1 MSANLTVVGASQA
14 PAVAPEVEGLY
25 AAARAMVPTLVDLGG
40 KTTAERSVP
49 AETIAAFQN
58 AGFFRVLQPKK
69 YGGYQMPFSVF
80 ANLVRELAHGC
91 ASSAWVY
98 AVTGEL
104 GWVMAMFPEEGQA
117 EVWRDPSAIGCAA
130 IDPAG
135 RADEDAGGYRLTG
148 RWRFVSGSD
157 HAQWVM
163 VTAPCGEPPIIRQFL
178 VRRNEF
184 ETVDD
189 WHVLGLQG
197 TGSRTLVA
205 DKVFVP
211 AHRTITQEGMLTG
224 STPGAD
230 VHTNH
235 PVYRSPRR
243 YLTAFSLSPVLV
255 GLAERA
261 LTIVVE
267 GTARKLTAG
276 QLLPD
281 LEGFQ
286 LRVGEAAASVETARA
301 ILDRHLQEADRR
313 LAAGEAI
320 SDFDVQRNRM
330 MASHMMRV
338 ARDAVDRLCTATGSG
353 WIFDNTA
360 LNVVFRD
367 TIAGATHRAMNFDA
381 NAKTYARSLGLRIP

>member
-1 MSANLTVVGASQA
+1 MSANLTIVGASSSAQI
-14 PAVAPEVEGLY
+14 PEAADLY
-25 AAARAMVPTLVDLGG
+25 AAARAMVPTLLEFSPR
-40 KTTAERSVP
+40 TAADRSVP
-49 AETIAAFQN
+49 TETIAVFQE

-69 YGGYQMPFSVF
+69 FGGYQMPFSVF

-104 GWVMAMFPEEGQA
+104 GWVMAMFPEQGQA
-117 EVWRDPSAIGCAA
+117 EVWSNPSAIGCAA
-130 IDPAG
+130 FDPSGHA
-135 RADEDAGGYRLTG
+135 EDVSGGYCLSG

-163 VTAPCGEPPIIRQFL
+163 VTAPCGEQATIRQFL
-178 VRRNEF
+178 VQRSAF

-211 AHRTITQEGMLTG
+211 DYRSISQESMLNGTA
-224 STPGAD
+224 PGAD
-230 VHTNH
+230 VHAGH

-267 GTARKLTAG
+267 GAARKLTAG
-276 QLLPD
+276 QPSPD
-281 LEGFQ
+281 LESFQ
-286 LRVGEAAASVETARA
+286 LRVAEAAAGVETARA
-301 ILDRHLQEADRR
+301 ILDRHLLEADRR

-320 SDFDVQRNRM
+320 SDFDIQRNRM
-330 MASHMMRV
+330 MASHMIRV

-353 WIFDNTA
+353 WLFDNAA
-360 LNVVFRD
+360 LNIVFRD

-381 NAKTYARSLGLRIP
+381 NAKNYMRSLGLR